1 MGKEKELF
9 ETPESPK
16 DEHSIPVPE
25 PVTETKAKKP
35 RKKRVMTEEQR
46 EAMKANLAKGRATA
60 LANRQRKA
68 QVKKIKK
75 QTEVDEQ
82 EKLIVE
88 HAKKKQSNKNANE
101 ELEKLR
107 AELAAIKAERVSE
120 KKQKPVKPVEVV
132 EPPKKKEKKPV
143 VVKEEQENHIVKEE
157 KKEPQKVQKQDVQE
171 TPKPKQEAKPPQP
184 PKMTH
189 REMIRMMRGI

>member
-35 RKKRVMTEEQR
+35 RKKRVMTEAQR

-107 AELAAIKAERVSE
+107 AELAAIKAERVAE

-132 EPPKKKEKKPV
+132 EPPKEKKPV

-157 KKEPQKVQKQDVQE
+157 KKEPRKVQKQDVQE